1 MAAEPDT
8 VRHPTIRS
16 ISCSVF
22 VGTSV
27 DGFIAR
33 ANGALDWLPAGG
45 GEDHGYTDF
54 VATVDA
60 VVMGRGTFDTVL
72 SFDHWPFNKPVI
84 VLTTRSFEVDPPAGA
99 DIEFMSGEPRVIVDR
114 LAKRGMKHLYIDG
127 GLTIQRFLDAGLI
140 DKMTITRVPVVIGT
154 GIPLFGPTQ
163 RDIRLKHLGT
173 RTYPSGLVTSEYTIA
188 R

>member
-1 MAAEPDT
+1 MAAEPNT

-33 ANGALDWLPAGG
+33 ADGALDWLPAGG

-54 VATVDA
+54 VATGED

-72 SFDHWPFNKPVI
+72 SFDHWPFDNPVI
-84 VLTTRSFEVDPPAGA
+84 VLTTRSFSNDPPAGA
-99 DIEFMSGEPRVIVDR
+99 HIEFMSGEPHVILDR
-114 LAKRGMKHLYIDG
+114 LRQLRR
-127 GLTIQRFLDAGLI
+127 TSLDI
-140 DKMTITRVPVVIGT
+140 N
-154 GIPLFGPTQ
+154 
-163 RDIRLKHLGT
+163 
-173 RTYPSGLVTSEYTIA
+173 
-188 R
+188 